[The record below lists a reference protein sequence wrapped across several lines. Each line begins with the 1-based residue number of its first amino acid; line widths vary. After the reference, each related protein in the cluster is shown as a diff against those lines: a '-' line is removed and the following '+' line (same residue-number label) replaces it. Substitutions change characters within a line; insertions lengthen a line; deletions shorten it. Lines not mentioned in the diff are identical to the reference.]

1 MDDEIIAMYCV
12 CDDMLKGQG
21 HCEDLQRQMSDAE
34 VLTTALVAARF
45 FGGNL
50 ERARALLA
58 GPQYMPGMVSK
69 SRLNR
74 RLHALASQVQLIFQ
88 RLGERFTHRHGPGLY
103 LLDSF
108 PLAVCDNIRIP
119 RAKLY
124 QAKAF
129 RGYIASKRRYFY
141 GLRLYLLTTAQ
152 GEPVEAFLAPGAT
165 ADVTAL
171 PRFAFDLPPG
181 STIYGDSAFTWYVWE
196 DVLQEASD
204 VHLQPVRK
212 KNSRRPVSLARA
224 YLQSHGRKWIETAGS
239 LLTGLFPKSIHA
251 VTASG
256 FELKIMLFLLAYSF
270 SRIS

>member
-1 MDDEIIAMYCV
+1 MDEEIIAIYCV
-12 CDDMLKGQG
+12 CDDMLKAHG
-21 HCEDLQRQMSDAE
+21 HNEDPQRRLTDAE

-50 ERARALLA
+50 ERARNLVAESR
-58 GPQYMPGMVSK
+58 YMPGMVSK

-74 RLHALASQVQLIFQ
+74 RLHALAGWLATLFAL
-88 RLGERFTHRHGPGLY
+88 LGERFKQHNTESLY

-108 PLAVCDNIRIP
+108 PITVCDNIRIP

-124 QAKAF
+124 RTAAF

-141 GLRLYLLTTAQ
+141 GLRVYLLTTAQ

-165 ADVTAL
+165 ADVSAL
-171 PRFAFDLPPG
+171 RRFDFDLPPG
-181 STIYGDSAFTWYVWE
+181 STIYADSAFTWYVLE
-196 DVLQEASD
+196 EILREAAD

-212 KNSRRPVSLARA
+212 KNSRRPVPPYGA
-224 YLQSHGRKWIETAGS
+224 YLQSRGRKWIETAGS
-239 LLTGLFPKSIHA
+239 LLTGLLPKSIHA

-256 FELKIMLFLLAYSF
+256 FELKVMLFLLAYSF
-270 SRIS
+270 SRIL